1 MGPIDAVPASPGVG
15 IGRAAVVAAPPSE
28 PVRARRPHIEAADRD
43 AEEARLRDA
52 LERAARDLEDLRR
65 SVEVAVGPD
74 VAAIFEAQALFARDP
89 GIIGPAVDAIR
100 TDLLPAE
107 VALAMS
113 ADRQADTLLALEDDL
128 FRQRAADVRDVAR
141 RVIDLLVGRPAM
153 PLGGSDGSRPII
165 VAQDLDASQVAQLR
179 QEVVAGIA
187 LSGGAPTGHAAIV
200 ARAMGIP
207 MVVAGGPALEAIA
220 SGVQVAVDGSAGRV
234 LVEPNA
240 QQLASLT
247 AVQGAVPSTGD
258 VASTHRR
265 RRLRVALHANVAS
278 VADVT
283 RGITAGADGIG
294 LVRTEMLFLGRHG
307 LPSAAEQKDAYRRL
321 LDAAEGRPMTFRTFD
336 FGGDKPLP
344 GMATGTPEPNPALGL
359 RGVRPALIHPEALRV
374 QLGAMLGAARGR
386 ELRVMF
392 PMVST
397 VDEVR
402 ALRAMLT
409 DEVALLRPSDHP
421 SSIALGVMV
430 EVPAAALA
438 AATIAREVDFM
449 SIGTN
454 DLAQYLFAADRTHP
468 TLAHLGSGFQPALLA
483 AVATTV
489 KGARAAGIPVG
500 VCGEAAGDPR
510 IAPLLVGIGVASLSM
525 DPSRLASVRGALE
538 AVPLAAARGA
548 AGKALAA
555 ATATDVEAIAA
566 SVGLGTAT
574 QSEPSQR
581 PRKSDQAG

>member
-1 MGPIDAVPASPGVG
+1 MGRFVEAVPASPGIG
-15 IGRAAVVAAPPSE
+15 IGRAAVVAPPAAVTLRSR
-28 PVRARRPHIEAADRD
+28 PPHIAAAERD

-52 LERAARDLEDLRR
+52 LDRAARDLEELTRA
-65 SVEVAVGPD
+65 VEAVAGSE

-107 VALAMS
+107 VALSIS

-141 RVIDLLVGRPAM
+141 RVIDILLGRPAM
-153 PLGGSDGSRPII
+153 PLGGSDGSRPVII
-165 VAQDLDASQVAQLR
+165 AQDLDASQVAQLR
-179 QEVVAGIA
+179 QEIVAGIA

-200 ARAMGIP
+200 ARAIGIP
-207 MVVAGGPALEAIA
+207 MVVAGGPALESIA

-234 LVEPNA
+234 VMEPGPA
-240 QQLASLT
+240 ELASLAT
-247 AVQGAVPSTGD
+247 LHATTLPADG
-258 VASTHRR
+258 VASGHRR
-265 RRLRVALHANVAS
+265 RKLRVALNANVAS
-278 VADVT
+278 VADVM
-283 RGITAGADGIG
+283 RGIAAGADGIG
-294 LVRTEMLFLGRHG
+294 LVRTELLFLGRHG
-307 LPSAAEQKDAYRRL
+307 LPSAAEQEDAYRRL
-321 LDAAEGRPMTFRTFD
+321 LDAANGRPMTLRTFD

-344 GMATGTPEPNPALGL
+344 GMATDVPEANPALGL
-359 RGVRPALIHPEALRV
+359 RGVRLALVHPDPMRV
-374 QLGAMLGAARGR
+374 QLGAMLRAARGR

-392 PMVST
+392 PMIST

-402 ALRAMLT
+402 ALRAVLSK
-409 DEVALLRPSDHP
+409 EVAALRPSDHP
-421 SSIALGVMV
+421 SSIAVGVMV

-438 AATIAREVDFM
+438 ATTIAREVDFM

-468 TLAHLGSGFQPALLA
+468 ELAHLGSVFQPALFA

-489 KGARAAGIPVG
+489 QGARAAAIPVG

-510 IAPLLVGIGVASLSM
+510 IAPVLTGMGVTSLSM
-525 DPSRLASVRGALE
+525 DPSRLASVRDVLN

-548 AGKALAA
+548 AREALMA
-555 ATATDVEAIAA
+555 ATAADVEAIAV
-566 SVGLGTAT
+566 SLGDI
-574 QSEPSQR
+574 EPTR
-581 PRKSDQAG
+581 